1 MAKLRMRCILKSLKA
16 LKKGFTL
23 VELVI
28 VIAVIAVLS
37 AVLVPVFGDVI
48 QESRI
53 SALKSN
59 LKTCSS
65 NLIMYA
71 QSAGIDYYT
80 VSDVKEYLESSGIS
94 TTDPVYDGYSIWYNQ
109 KNMNFSLIKNKDLS
123 KRAKSAT
130 AELDGFLSNLEQTYC
145 VNGTVAALNA
155 AVLNTAG
162 QTASTAYNSNVTLY
176 ASGADQ
182 LGTSKVDKLGRRPE
196 ALTSDKNLLFINGD
210 KSANEVKQYIKNIYT
225 LADAEN
231 RDEALNSDSFITK
244 LNNNLNSVSIM
255 KQIDWDIADY
265 VECFNPSKTAWLAK
279 DGNWYTNSTDGRV
292 DNIIV
297 SSNLGDEYKEDGFEG
312 TLKDFKGDQ
321 LINGVEPIKLTT
333 ACAIEI
339 ATASEIKLGD
349 NFFTNINEGVNNIFY
364 VGKVTVSNTAQGGAS
379 GGQNVI
385 TAAGGIAG
393 KINSAVSSGD
403 YSIISGGGSG
413 SKNQYVSVSF
423 SSGKSKF
430 GTPQQ
435 ALNYLYSVTESEK
448 YDANGNVTSGA
459 NGEETYEKLFYR
471 LSNGKI
477 AYDLVKSSQKEAW
490 YSSSTVGSG
499 ENTQTAQ
506 FKFVAPTV
514 SLNLKNF
521 AEEYDIKEIRS
532 FILKETECFG
542 YHTVS
547 LFGTF
552 EENPKDG
559 QSEGTIKGITFN
571 LGVGYINYFDDKTF
585 VQQDENGKNVYHE
598 IQGASAEDKTNAG
611 SLLISLPSGAD
622 KLNDYTDENLY
633 ITVKYKNATNYY
645 METKS
650 TFGASIIGD
659 PIRVE
664 KSETSSVIS
673 LKASAVKKS
682 DGTYLINF
690 GNATAVGFEIAGS
703 ATHYANFADIESITF
718 SIKNGSQEK
727 ILLVKC
733 Y

>member
-1 MAKLRMRCILKSLKA
+1 MRCILKSLKA

-80 VSDVKEYLESSGIS
+80 VNDVKEYLESSGIS

-123 KRAKSAT
+123 KRVKSAT
-130 AELDGFLSNLEQTYC
+130 AELDGSLAYSAQAYS
-145 VNGTVAALNA
+145 VNGTTTLNA
-155 AVLNTAG
+155 GALYNAN
-162 QTASTAYNSNVTLY
+162 TAYNSTATLY
-176 ASGADQ
+176 ASGAGQ

-210 KSANEVKQYIKNIYT
+210 KSANEVKQYIKSIYD

-231 RDEALNSDSFITK
+231 RTSSYETYDIITR

-255 KQIDWDIADY
+255 KQIDWEIADY
-265 VECFNPSKTAWLAK
+265 VDCFNPDKTAWLAK
-279 DGNWYTNSTDGRV
+279 DGDWYTNNAKGQV

-297 SSNLGDEYKEDGFEG
+297 SSNLGNEITADGFEG
-312 TLKDFKGDQ
+312 TLKNFKGDQ
-321 LINGVEPIKLTT
+321 LLDGVEPIKLTT

-339 ATASEIKLGD
+339 ATTSEVKLGD
-349 NFFTNINEGVNNIFY
+349 NFFTNISGGVNNIYY
-364 VGKVTVSNTAQGGAS
+364 VGKVTVSDAIQGGAA

-413 SKNQYVSVSF
+413 SGNKYVSVSF

-448 YDANGNVTSGA
+448 YDASGNLTSGGS
-459 NGEETYEKLFYR
+459 GEETYEKLFYR

-477 AYDLVKSSQKEAW
+477 AYELVPSSQKEAW
-490 YSSSTVGSG
+490 YSSSAVGG
-499 ENTQTAQ
+499 EGNTQTAQ

-532 FILKETECFG
+532 FVLKETECFG

-559 QSEGTIKGITFN
+559 QSEGIIKGITFN

-585 VQQDENGKNVYHE
+585 ACQDENGKNVYHK
-598 IQGASAEDKTNAG
+598 IQSALAEDKTSAG

-622 KLNDYTDENLY
+622 KLNDYSGENLY

-645 METKS
+645 METQS

-659 PIRVE
+659 PIKVE
-664 KSETSSVIS
+664 TSETSTIIS

-682 DGTYLINF
+682 DGTYLIDF
-690 GNATAVGFEIAGS
+690 GNAIAVGLDKAGT
-703 ATHYANFADIESITF
+703 ATHYANFTKIENITF

>member
-1 MAKLRMRCILKSLKA
+1 MRCILKTLKA

-48 QESRI
+48 QESKV

-80 VSDVKEYLESSGIS
+80 VNDVKEYLESSGIS

-123 KRAKSAT
+123 KRVKSASAAVQFGTAVQSAAFSKVTAYKYAPKSAT
-130 AELDGFLSNLEQTYC
+130 
-145 VNGTVAALNA
+145 TV
-155 AVLNTAG
+155 
-162 QTASTAYNSNVTLY
+162 Y
-176 ASGADQ
+176 ASGSGA
-182 LGTSKVDKLGRRPE
+182 LNSSKVDKLGRKPE

-210 KSANEVKQYIKNIYT
+210 SEANKVKPFIEYVYTIADPENIGEVQ
-225 LADAEN
+225 
-231 RDEALNSDSFITK
+231 NSESFINK

-255 KQIDWDIADY
+255 KQIDWDIASY
-265 VECFNPSKTAWLAK
+265 VDCFNPQKTAWLSK
-279 DGNWYTNSTDGRV
+279 DGNWYTDSADGRV
-292 DNIIV
+292 DNIVV
-297 SSNLGDEYKEDGFEG
+297 SSNLGDIKLEDGFDGFLRSIKTKEQIKDG
-312 TLKDFKGDQ
+312 TD
-321 LINGVEPIKLTT
+321 PIKLTT

-339 ATASEIKLGD
+339 ATASEIKLGQ
-349 NFFTNINEGVNNIFY
+349 NFFKFISEGVSNIYY
-364 VGKVTVSNTAQGGAS
+364 VGKVNIDNVSQGGAS

-393 KINSAVSSGD
+393 KINNAVSSGD
-403 YSIISGGGSG
+403 YSMISGGGSG
-413 SKNQYVSVSF
+413 SQSQYVSVSF

-448 YDANGNVTSGA
+448 YDKDGNVISGA
-459 NGEETYEKLFYR
+459 SSDETYEKLFYK

-477 AYDLVKSSQKEAW
+477 AYDLVKTSEKSAW

-499 ENTQTAQ
+499 DNAQTAQ

-521 AEEYDIKEIRS
+521 AEEYDIKEIKS

-547 LFGTF
+547 LFGTY

-559 QSEGTIKGITFN
+559 QTEGVIKGITFN

-585 VQQDENGKNVYHE
+585 QQQDENGNNVYHSVD
-598 IQGASAEDKTNAG
+598 GATSADLTSAG

-622 KLNDYTDENLY
+622 KLNDYADENLY
-633 ITVKYKNATNYY
+633 ITVKYKYATNYY
-645 METKS
+645 TETRS

-659 PIRVE
+659 PIF
-664 KSETSSVIS
+664 KKISETSSVIS
-673 LKASAVKKS
+673 VKASAVKKS
-682 DGTYLINF
+682 DGTYLIDL
-690 GNATAVGFEIAGS
+690 GKTSAVGFDDTGS
-703 ATHYANFADIESITF
+703 ATHYANYADIESITF
-718 SIKNGSQEK
+718 SVKNGSQEK